1 MFSQA
6 RIFVGK
12 KHGSKKFEQP
22 NLVGKYDR
30 RLAHAIA
37 KFHVLESFPET
48 RSQEDRR
55 TKVVAPAGGKLE
67 VQASTLVFVGR
78 LLTKT
83 PKASPTSLVRAR
95 ARATA

>member
-1 MFSQA
+1 MNVCMNGPA

-12 KHGSKKFEQP
+12 KHGSKKFAQP

-48 RSQEDRR
+48 PAQGACR
-55 TKVVAPAGGKLE
+55 TKVVAPVGGG
-67 VQASTLVFVGR
+67 QAWSAS
-78 LLTKT
+78 
-83 PKASPTSLVRAR
+83 KAP
-95 ARATA
+95 